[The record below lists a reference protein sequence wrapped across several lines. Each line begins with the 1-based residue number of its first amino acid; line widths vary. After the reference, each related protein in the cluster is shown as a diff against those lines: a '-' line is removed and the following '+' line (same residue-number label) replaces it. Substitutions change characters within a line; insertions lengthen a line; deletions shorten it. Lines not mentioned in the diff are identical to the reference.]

1 MKIVLFGGTFD
12 PVHNEHVK
20 LVRGALKELSPEKL
34 IVLPS
39 YVPPHKAAAEAS
51 VADRMEMAR
60 LAFSFDERVEIS
72 DYEIARGGDSYSYLT
87 VEHFAGI
94 YPEDELYFLIGG
106 DSFFDF
112 DGWKNPGIIAE
123 KSKIVVVSR
132 GQFTEKLVARSAAF
146 ERTYGYKPKI
156 LSFTGDMTSSTYAR
170 YCLML
175 GCDGENIPAA
185 VSDYIRKKNLYGGD
199 GLFKYVRDNL
209 KEKRLLHTAG
219 VIECALKLN
228 GQKALRLD
236 REKVIT
242 AALLHDVAKY
252 MRPEDFP
259 SFVPPDELPRSVVHA
274 FLGEHVAK
282 TVLGI
287 EDEDILSAIRYH
299 TTGRPDMTP
308 LEKLVYTADLLERNR
323 DYPGVK
329 KLRKLTEEDF
339 EKGFRECMLQGYK
352 HLKQMLM
359 PGGIYYLSAQAY
371 EYYSKN

>member
-1 MKIVLFGGTFD
+1 
-12 PVHNEHVK
+12 
-20 LVRGALKELSPEKL
+20 ELSPDKL
-34 IVLPS
+34 IILPS

-51 VADRMEMAR
+51 APDRLEMAR

-94 YPEDELYFLIGG
+94 YQEAELYFLIGG
-106 DSFFDF
+106 DSLFDF
-112 DGWKNPGIIAE
+112 DGWKHPEIIA
-123 KSKIVVVSR
+123 KKAKIAVVSR

-146 ERTYGYKPKI
+146 EKTYGYKPKM
-156 LSFTGDMTSSTYAR
+156 LSFTGDVTSSTYVR

-175 GCDGENIPAA
+175 GCEGENIPQA
-185 VSDYIRKKNLYGGD
+185 VSDYIRENGLYQGD
-199 GLFKYVRDNL
+199 ELFGYVREHL

-228 GQKALRLD
+228 GQKSLRLD
-236 REKVIT
+236 RDKVVT
-242 AALLHDVAKY
+242 ASLLHDVAKY

-274 FLGEHVAK
+274 FLGEYVAK

-287 EDEDILSAIRYH
+287 SDEDVLSAIRYH
-299 TTGRPDMTP
+299 TTGRPDMTA

-329 KLRKLTEEDF
+329 KLRELTERDF

-352 HLKQMLM
+352 RLKQMLM
-359 PGGIYYLSAQAY
+359 PGGIYYLSAKAY

>member
-1 MKIVLFGGTFD
+1 MRILLFGGTFD

-20 LVRGALKELSPEKL
+20 LARGALKELSPDKL
-34 IVLPS
+34 IILPS

-51 VADRMEMAR
+51 ASDRLEMAR

-87 VEHFAGI
+87 VGHFAGI
-94 YPEDELYFLIGG
+94 YPDAELYFLIGG
-106 DSFFDF
+106 DSLFDF
-112 DGWKNPGIIAE
+112 DGWKHPEIIA
-123 KSKIVVVSR
+123 KKAKIAVVAR

-146 ERTYGYKPKI
+146 EKTYGYKPKM
-156 LSFTGDMTSSTYAR
+156 LSFTGDLTSSTYVR

-175 GCDGENIPAA
+175 GCEGENIPQA
-185 VSDYIRKKNLYGGD
+185 VSDYIRENGLYQGD
-199 GLFKYVRDNL
+199 ELFGYVREHS

-228 GQKALRLD
+228 GQKSLRLD
-236 REKVIT
+236 RDKVVT
-242 AALLHDVAKY
+242 ASLLHDVAKY

-259 SFVPPDELPRSVVHA
+259 SFVPPDVLPRSVDHA
-274 FLGEHVAK
+274 FLGEYVAK

-287 EDEDILSAIRYH
+287 SDEDVLSAIRYH
-299 TTGRPDMTP
+299 TTGRPDMTA

-329 KLRKLTEEDF
+329 KLRELTERDF

-352 HLKQMLM
+352 RLKQMLM
-359 PGGIYYLSAQAY
+359 PGGIYYLSAKAY